1 MDLKEII
8 ESLSTIFRL
17 VTSSS
22 SSATLSVV
30 GLALLLVAGVFAY
43 KAAKSKPDDFP
54 TSMKAVLFLSLIGG
68 MIFSA
73 AGPSLALL
81 KAVSIPKMSTNQ
93 AFKNLEENSEVKNVV
108 RLIAYD
114 PEVEPALAIDRLTK
128 LGPSD
133 QLYSFVASYDELV
146 GYKVADALAKVGTS
160 NKNIKRVSAII
171 FPLNAPLFPANARG
185 LLQVIKEIEGRR
197 EIQTQL
203 TKKFLDGKNSLNGEE
218 LKDLEITSIPSYRW
232 DEQFGKKYPH
242 YCSLS
247 NEFAC
252 NPSTYSA
259 HAYVGS
265 ISHDWHPLGFSQN
278 PREDR
283 CNLPT
288 TKYCEYSGPNAAAR
302 DYSSKFGARA
312 FLIRNLEINKI
323 PGRILI
329 DFDRPYDQVIPDI
342 GRN

>member
-1 MDLKEII
+1 MDIKEII
-8 ESLSTIFRL
+8 EGLATVFRL
-17 VTSSS
+17 VTESS
-22 SSATLSVV
+22 SSAFLSVV
-30 GLALLLVAGVFAY
+30 GLALLVVAVGLAY
-43 KAAKSKPDDFP
+43 KAATSKPDEFP
-54 TSMKAVLFLSLIGG
+54 RSMKVVLLFSLIGG

-73 AGPSLALL
+73 AGPSVALV
-81 KAVSIPKMSTNQ
+81 KAVSIPKMSADQ
-93 AFKNLEENSEVKNVV
+93 AFKNLEENAEVKTVV

-114 PEVEPALAIDRLTK
+114 PEAEPALAIDRLTK

-146 GYKVADALAKVGTS
+146 GYKVADALAMVGAST
-160 NKNIKRVSAII
+160 KNIKRVSAII
-171 FPLNAPLFPANARG
+171 FPLNTPIFPANARG
-185 LLQVIKEIEGRR
+185 LLQVIKEVEGRR
-197 EIQTQL
+197 EIQTLL
-203 TKKFLDGKNSLNGEE
+203 TKKFLDGTKLNSEE
-218 LKDLEITSIPSYRW
+218 LKNLEITSIPSYTF
-232 DEQFGKKYPH
+232 DELSKNYPH
-242 YCSLS
+242 YCLLS
-247 NEFAC
+247 NDFAC

-288 TKYCEYSGPNAAAR
+288 PKYCEYTGRDAAR
-302 DYSSKFGARA
+302 RDYRNKFGARA

-329 DFDRPYDQVIPDI
+329 DFDRPFDQVIPDI